1 MLRSLYSAWCG
12 LSGAGPAWVNPR
24 LGDGAAAET
33 DPRDL
38 RAESGERPASDQ
50 PDRTERRRGWR
61 VVALTAVIAVLSV
74 LDLRLT
80 LAFLKTGGM
89 SEGNP
94 IARWIISHNCEWLL
108 TIFKLGLVGLT
119 CIILIVLRQRR
130 AAELGAWIGFGV
142 MAWLMVQW
150 ELYAEQATQLT
161 VMMAEAERLAD
172 LKIVNWVTL
181 QP

>member
-1 MLRSLYSAWCG
+1 MLRSFYSAWCG
-12 LSGAGPAWVNPR
+12 LSGAGPGVV
-24 LGDGAAAET
+24 AARCDAVTPAEPDPNWT
-33 DPRDL
+33 QPAPPESTPSKPRD
-38 RAESGERPASDQ
+38 RA
-50 PDRTERRRGWR
+50 ERRRGWR
-61 VVALTAVIAVLSV
+61 VIALTAVIAVLSV

-108 TIFKLGLVGLT
+108 TGFKLGLVGLT
-119 CIILIVLRQRR
+119 CVILIVLRQRR

-161 VMMAEAERLAD
+161 VMMAEAERLTD